1 MKRTIALILTLC
13 MLAALLVCPASAH
26 TAQQQKDA
34 DALNSLGLFLGTGKG
49 YELDAELNRNQSVTL
64 LVRMLG
70 KLSEAEKDTY
80 SHPFTDVPKWATK
93 VVAYAYTTG
102 LVKGYNAT
110 TYGGSDAVSDFQF
123 LTMVLRALDY
133 SDSGENRDFNYRE
146 SRALA
151 YKLGLVDSDKS
162 DNAFDRGAAVEI
174 FWNAMNTKLKDGSKT
189 LAARLIEQGIFT
201 QKQFD
206 DAAAIAKNGKTGS
219 GSSGNSG
226 NSGTTDGSKKPE
238 DYTWEEYQAMS
249 GAEREAHFKQ
259 FTSTEA
265 YMTWLNKAKAD
276 YDKAHPTIEVG
287 PNGTVDLGKIN
298 GNS

>member
-13 MLAALLVCPASAH
+13 MLAALLVCPVSAH
-26 TAQQQKDA
+26 TTQQQKDA
-34 DALNSLGLFLGTGKG
+34 DALNHLGLFLGTGKG
-49 YELDAELNRNQSVTL
+49 YELDAELNRNQSVML

-70 KLSEAEKDTY
+70 KLTEAETGDY
-80 SHPFTDVPKWATK
+80 SHPFKDVPKWASK
-93 VVAYAYTTG
+93 VVAYAYTAG

-133 SDSGENRDFNYRE
+133 TDSGENRDFYYRE

-151 YKLGLVDSDKS
+151 YRIGLVDSEKN

-174 FWNAMNTKLKDGSKT
+174 FWNALNIKLKDGSKT
-189 LAARLIEQGIFT
+189 LAARLIAQGVFT

-206 DAAAIAKNGKTGS
+206 EAAEIAKNGKTGS
-219 GSSGNSG
+219 GSGSSSD
-226 NSGTTDGSKKPE
+226 SGTTDGNKKPE

-259 FTSTEA
+259 FSSPEA
-265 YMTWLNKAKAD
+265 YIQWLNKAKAD
-276 YDKAHPTIEVG
+276 YDKEHPTIEVG
-287 PNGTVDLGKIN
+287 ADGTIDLGKLT
-298 GNS
+298 GKS

>member
-13 MLAALLVCPASAH
+13 MLAALLVCPVSAH

-34 DALNSLGLFLGTGKG
+34 DALNHLGLFLGTGKG
-49 YELDAELNRNQSVTL
+49 YELDAELNRNQSVML

-70 KLSEAEKDTY
+70 KLTEAETGDD
-80 SHPFTDVPKWATK
+80 SHPFNDVPKWASK
-93 VVAYAYTTG
+93 VVAYAYTAG
-102 LVKGYNAT
+102 LDKGYNAT

-133 SDSGENRDFNYRE
+133 TDSGENRDFYYRE

-151 YKLGLVDSDKS
+151 YRIGLVDSDKS

-174 FWNAMNTKLKDGSKT
+174 FWNALNTKLKDGSKT
-189 LAARLIEQGIFT
+189 LAARLIAQGVFT

-206 DAAAIAKNGKTGS
+206 EAAEIAKNGKSGSGS
-219 GSSGNSG
+219 GSSSD
-226 NSGTTDGSKKPE
+226 SGTTGGNKKPE

-259 FTSTEA
+259 FSSPEA
-265 YMTWLNKAKAD
+265 YIQWLNKAKAD
-276 YDKAHPTIEVG
+276 YDKEHPTIEVG
-287 PNGTVDLGKIN
+287 ADGTIDLGKLT
-298 GNS
+298 GKS